1 MTVSKDIR
9 GWVIKDEAG
18 ADQGGLRY
26 SFQGVL
32 FYSIGDREIVKNLI
46 FLHIFI
52 SPTVRGKGKWLKTF
66 GKKIS
71 YESVS
76 RT

>member
-1 MTVSKDIR
+1 M
-9 GWVIKDEAG
+9 IKDEAG

-52 SPTVRGKGKWLKTF
+52 SPTVRGKGK
-66 GKKIS
+66 
-71 YESVS
+71 
-76 RT
+76 